1 MERMIDRINDSEEY
15 ISDLEDS
22 IMEITQSGE

>member
-15 ISDLEDS
+15 IRDLEDS